1 MEPRDVDPPLGF
13 EGGGRERVERLE
25 PALEPRWLDVDTA
38 AKYLCMTRHA
48 IYHRVNRCQLPF
60 IRDGRRI
67 RFDRYALDRWM
78 SKGVKYGFAEARRH
92 LVLPEDDQR
101 APVSRIHRV
110 RRHRK
115 AAERRANEIE
125 LDIRAGIH
133 GWKSTV
139 PSFAEWWGVY
149 RKTYTPLKS
158 ARNRDAQIVAH
169 FLPHFG
175 AKRLDEITK
184 SDIVRYLNLRR
195 TQVTG
200 NLGHKNRRLISESTV
215 RRERGLL
222 QSIFERAIDEGYD
235 IRNPF
240 RGIKRGKDKPRT
252 RVLTLDEEAKLLD
265 VLHPRFQRFV
275 RFALGTGCRL
285 DEIRGIDSRRDIDW
299 IRGTVHVIGKFRK
312 ERDVPMQPDA
322 RAALEEQ
329 LEEEGKLWTQN
340 PQRLREVLAE
350 GCTRARIPAIGPHVL
365 RHTFGTRWL
374 QARGDIYK
382 LSKILGHSSVAVTEA
397 HYAHLLKEDLV
408 AASQQVK
415 ISVAPRGARN
425 VVQMPRRRSGT
436 ND

>member
-1 MEPRDVDPPLGF
+1 MALRKR
-13 EGGGRERVERLE
+13 GGIWYFRKMINGRLFRES
-25 PALEPRWLDVDTA
+25 T
-38 AKYLCMTRHA
+38 
-48 IYHRVNRCQLPF
+48 
-60 IRDGRRI
+60 
-67 RFDRYALDRWM
+67 
-78 SKGVKYGFAEARRH
+78 GFA
-92 LVLPEDDQR
+92 D
-101 APVSRIHRV
+101 
-110 RRHRK
+110 RK

-125 LDIRAGIH
+125 LDIRAGVH
-133 GWKSTV
+133 GWKSTI
-139 PSFAEWWGVY
+139 PSFAEWWDIY
-149 RKTYTPLKS
+149 RKTYTPQKS

-175 AKRLDEITK
+175 ARRLDDITK

-195 TQVTG
+195 TQMTG
-200 NLGHKNRRLISESTV
+200 NPGHKKRRLVSDSTV

-222 QSIFERAIDEGYD
+222 QSIFERAIDEGHD

-252 RVLTLDEEAKLLD
+252 RVLTLDEETLLLEA
-265 VLHPRFQRFV
+265 LHPRFQRFV

-285 DEIRGIDSRRDIDW
+285 DEIRGIVPERDIDW
-299 IRGTVHVIGKFRK
+299 LRGTVHVIGKFRK

-329 LEEEGKLWTQN
+329 LEEESKLWKQN

-350 GCTRARIPAIGPHVL
+350 GSARAKIPSITPHVL

-374 QARGDIYK
+374 QAGGDIYK

-415 ISVAPRGARN
+415 IPVAPRGEGN
-425 VVQMPRRRSGT
+425 VVRMPRRRAGT
-436 ND
+436 SQ

>member
-1 MEPRDVDPPLGF
+1 MEQRDVTPP
-13 EGGGRERVERLE
+13 VETPQEQQE
-25 PALEPRWLDVDTA
+25 PIARSAPAIVPRWLDVDTA
-38 AKYLCMTRHA
+38 AQYLCMTRHA
-48 IYHRVNRCQLPF
+48 LYHQVARVQLPF
-60 IRDGRRI
+60 VRHGRLL
-67 RFDRYALDRWM
+67 RFDRLALDRWLE
-78 SKGVKYGFAEARRH
+78 KEVKYGFSEARRR
-92 LVLPEDDQR
+92 LVLRKMINGQVYRESTGFADK
-101 APVSRIHRV
+101 
-110 RRHRK
+110 K

-125 LDIRAGIH
+125 LDIRAGVH
-133 GWKSTV
+133 GWKSTI
-139 PSFAEWWGVY
+139 PSFAEWWAVY

-158 ARNRDAQIVAH
+158 AKNRDAQIVAH

-175 AKRLDEITK
+175 ARPLDEITK

-195 TQVTG
+195 TQMTG
-200 NLGHKNRRLISESTV
+200 NPGHKNRRLVSESTV

-252 RVLTLDEEAKLLD
+252 RVLTLDEETKLLD
-265 VLHPRFQRFV
+265 GLHPRFQRFV

-285 DEIRGIDSRRDIDW
+285 DEIRGIDAKQDIDW

-322 RAALEEQ
+322 SAALKEQ
-329 LEEEGKLWTQN
+329 LEEEDKLWKQN

-350 GCTRARIPAIGPHVL
+350 GAVRAKIPAITPHAL

-374 QARGDIYK
+374 QAGGDIYK

-408 AASQQVK
+408 AASQQVR
-415 ISVAPRGARN
+415 IPVAPRGESGN
-425 VVQMPRRRSGT
+425 VVRMQGRRRGPA
-436 ND
+436 